1 MKIVEPI
8 CLNGRLIL
16 LSPFL
21 VTDIADD
28 YISWLNNLEVVRY
41 SNQRFLNHTRESCIA
56 YLESFSSNDN
66 FFLAIRARDNNHM
79 IGTMTA
85 YFSPF
90 HGTVDIGLMI
100 GDVKQ
105 WGKGLGLDAWKT
117 LMDYLLS
124 ECEVRKITGG
134 TLRSNIG
141 MIRIMERSGM
151 HLEAVREKQQLFENE
166 ELDELYF
173 AKFCN

>member
-8 CLNGRLIL
+8 RLSGQSIH

-21 VTDIADD
+21 VADISDD
-28 YISWLNNLEVVRY
+28 YISWLNNLEVVRF
-41 SNQRFLNHTRESCIA
+41 SNQRFLHHTKESCIA

-66 FFLAIRARDNNHM
+66 FFLAIREHDNNHM

-85 YFSPF
+85 YFSPL
-90 HGTVDIGLMI
+90 HETVDIGLMI
-100 GDVKQ
+100 GDASQ

-134 TLRSNIG
+134 TLLSNIG
-141 MIRIMERSGM
+141 MVRIFERSGM
-151 HLEAVREKQQLFENE
+151 HLEAVREKQQLFETE
-166 ELDELYF
+166 VMDELYF
-173 AKFCN
+173 ARFRD